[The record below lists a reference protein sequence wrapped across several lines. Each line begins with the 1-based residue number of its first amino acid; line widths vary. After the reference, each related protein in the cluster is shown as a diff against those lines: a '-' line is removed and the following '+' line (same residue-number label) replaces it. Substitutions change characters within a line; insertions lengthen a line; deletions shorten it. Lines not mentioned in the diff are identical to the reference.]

1 MSKEWKILKR
11 DEVLGSRWYQVFK
24 ETVKLPSGKVLD
36 DYYVRDSVKAVLIV
50 PHTTDGKYILTS
62 QYKHGARK
70 VVLEFPAGGIDKG
83 EDILAAAK
91 RELREEVGG
100 ESASMTLGPTFYEN
114 PTSSRGEIYVVFA
127 EGVGT
132 KHEQSL
138 DDNEDIDIVTLS
150 AGELLEALDDGRLQV
165 PASTAAGYMAIRR
178 NHE

>member
-1 MSKEWKILKR
+1 MDKEWKILKR
-11 DEVLGSRWYQVFK
+11 EEVLGSRWYQVFK

-50 PHTTDGKYILTS
+50 PHTNDGKYILTK

-70 VVLEFPAGGIDKG
+70 EVLEFPAGGIDKG

-100 ESASMTLGPTFYEN
+100 DAGDLTLGPTFFEN

-127 EGVGT
+127 EGVIQ
-132 KHEQSL
+132 KHEQEL
-138 DDNEDIDIVTLS
+138 DDNEDIEIVTLS
-150 AGELLEALDDGRLQV
+150 SEELQAALDNGQLQV
-165 PASTAAGYMAIRR
+165 PASAAAGYMAIRSKK
-178 NHE
+178 